1 MKLLLFGAFPPK
13 KHGIARVT
21 YELLKEFCALSDI
34 EELSIIAPENLVHI
48 DPIILNHQKISLC
61 PLKGS
66 HRPIYLM
73 KLTWRLIK
81 SYRRGGILLLFSSP
95 IGREFLSFPLGQLVP
110 FLLLVKL
117 GILPGSRVIQ
127 VLYDF
132 TPYQPFYE
140 GIHKSNMYESYR
152 KFFANIPAN
161 YVAISQS
168 TKNDGIQFWGLPD
181 RKIDVVHLGSFIAP
195 LEPRNNFGSKK
206 ILIIANIEPRKN
218 HLRLLN
224 AFEIVHRQIQDAEL
238 ILVGAAFEDIPQSKQ
253 TCRQIEL
260 AIQDLRVRYA
270 EIKVTV
276 LGFLPDDELK
286 LLLRQVDVF
295 VYPSLYEGFGLPVLE
310 AMACGCP
317 VVTSNTSSLPEV
329 TGNAALLVDPYDV
342 DELARAIVAVLND
355 HTLKQDMSAKG
366 IRQAQQFSWD
376 KAAQEYLKIFR
387 KLDNREK
394 F

>member
-1 MKLLLFGAFPPK
+1 MNLLLFGTFPQK

-21 YELLKEFCALSDI
+21 YELLKEFCALPDI
-34 EELSIIAPENLVHI
+34 SELSIIAPENLVHI
-48 DPIILNHQKISLC
+48 DPTILRNQKISLC
-61 PLKGS
+61 LLKGFL
-66 HRPIYLM
+66 RPFHLM
-73 KLTWRLIK
+73 GLTLRLIK
-81 SYRRGGILLLFSSP
+81 SYRRGGILILFSSP
-95 IGREFLSFPLGQLVP
+95 IGGEFLSFPLGQLVP

-117 GILPGSRVIQ
+117 GILPHSRIIQ

-132 TPYQPFYE
+132 TPYQSFYE
-140 GIHKSNMYESYR
+140 GIHVTNVYESYR
-152 KFFANIPAN
+152 KFCADIPAI
-161 YVAISQS
+161 YVAISQN
-168 TKNDGIQFWGLPD
+168 TKNDAAKFWSISEK
-181 RKIDVVHLGSFIAP
+181 KIDVVYLGSFIEP
-195 LEPRNNFGSKK
+195 LEARNNFGSKK
-206 ILIIANIEPRKN
+206 ILIVANIEPRKN

-238 ILVGAAFEDIPQSKQ
+238 IFVGAAFENIPQSKQ

-260 AIQDLRVRYA
+260 AIQDLRERYA
-270 EIKVTV
+270 EIKLTV
-276 LGFLPDDELK
+276 LGYLPDDELK
-286 LLLRQVDVF
+286 SLLRQVDVF

-317 VVTSNTSSLPEV
+317 VITSNTSSLPEV
-329 TGNAALLVDPYDV
+329 TDDAALLVDPYNV
-342 DELARAIVAVLND
+342 NELARAILAVLND

-387 KLDNREK
+387 KLHNDEK